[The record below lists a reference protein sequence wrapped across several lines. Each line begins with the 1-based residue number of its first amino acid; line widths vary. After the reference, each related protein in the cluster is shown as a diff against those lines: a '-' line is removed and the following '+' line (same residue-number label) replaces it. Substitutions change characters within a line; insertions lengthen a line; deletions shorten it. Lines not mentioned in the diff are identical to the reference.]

1 MIQGENKNLTKFVQL
16 AMEYDFQEQEI
27 IGEIRDREANERYY
41 VSNCGNAFSLC
52 GKQWIQLKPTPDS
65 KGYLEITI
73 RYRDEDGKEIKQHC
87 RIHQIVAEMFV
98 PNDDPERKTIVHH
111 RDGNKLNNHYLN
123 LVWVD
128 ATEHGRQHHEL
139 NQEKKQQAVAEDA
152 L

>member
-27 IGEIRDREANERYY
+27 IGEIKDREANERYY

-52 GKQWIQLKPTPDS
+52 GKKWIQLHPFPDD

-73 RYRDEDGKEIKQHC
+73 RYRDENGKEIKQHC
-87 RIHQIVAEMFV
+87 CIHQLVAEMFV

-111 RDGNKLNNHYLN
+111 RDGNKRNNHYLN

-128 ATEHGRQHHEL
+128 AAEHGRKHHEL
-139 NQEKKQQAVAEDA
+139 NQKKKQQAVTADA